1 MGRLTLEAL
10 AGIRSKTFWQQSAT
24 LTFDEI
30 LARGIQQQ
38 QSLHAVEAEVNAH
51 GVRKLAATAA
61 TAEFAATEMTGFDAR
76 ETGSLASSTDHDT
89 ENKRNITTDFENV
102 RKQIIGFKKMRDDDL
117 ITEGEFEAKK
127 KQLLG
132 LASSF

>member
-1 MGRLTLEAL
+1 MIVFRQIITHS
-10 AGIRSKTFWQQSAT
+10 R
-24 LTFDEI
+24 
-30 LARGIQQQ
+30 
-38 QSLHAVEAEVNAH
+38 
-51 GVRKLAATAA
+51 
-61 TAEFAATEMTGFDAR
+61 TGFELPLPSEPQSRLRDDGHGEAAGEAAKAAGR
-76 ETGSLASSTDHDT
+76 CHFNEGPQPRCAAHSRLPSANEGPRKNAFVVSYSNQ

-102 RKQIIGFKKMRDDDL
+102 RKQVIGFKKMRDGDL

>member
-1 MGRLTLEAL
+1 MPSCGAETHLFSSHPTIDASEASASRAWGPCRPVSPKDPIKANHATRNRPEECLGSTMACGDVGGR
-10 AGIRSKTFWQQSAT
+10 
-24 LTFDEI
+24 
-30 LARGIQQQ
+30 
-38 QSLHAVEAEVNAH
+38 V
-51 GVRKLAATAA
+51 
-61 TAEFAATEMTGFDAR
+61 TGFDAR

-117 ITEGEFEAKK
+117 ITEDEFEAKK